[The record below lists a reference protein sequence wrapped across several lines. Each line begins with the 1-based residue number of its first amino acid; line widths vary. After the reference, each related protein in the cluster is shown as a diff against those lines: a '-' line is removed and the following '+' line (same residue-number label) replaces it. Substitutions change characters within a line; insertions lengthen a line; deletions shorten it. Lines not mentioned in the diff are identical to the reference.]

1 LLLYVDDMLI
11 ASRDKFS
18 IRKLKTQL
26 SNEFEMKELGAAK
39 KILGMEICKDCQAGK
54 IVFISTKVY

>member
-1 LLLYVDDMLI
+1 MLI